1 MLLGSAFCQ
10 NSAYYFNEFIHSI
23 GLLEIKMGGRRF
35 TYMNSTGDKHSK
47 LDRFLVSLNAIEAWP
62 NLNVTAMPRV
72 HSNHCAILLSASQ
85 LDFGP
90 TPFKL
95 YNSWLKDPDFE
106 GILRRGWGISSN
118 PRHQLLLSPL
128 SLVAGKL
135 RKLKEHIKAWRKEVT
150 EKARKEMEE
159 LTNRINDIDHLVEQ
173 GLINKELLISR
184 QTAYQKI
191 MEIES
196 RRIEDLK
203 QKSRTTW
210 ALEGDENSAFFHG
223 MINKHQRSQRIN
235 GTKENG
241 FWINDPVAIKELA
254 FKHFAGR
261 FTEPINRALN
271 SSALNL
277 RNYPPPHA
285 MKHFEASGYIDKG
298 CNSSFIILVPKVQD
312 PITINDFRPIS
323 LIGCLYK
330 IISKVLAER
339 LKKVVHLVVSSA
351 QTTFI
356 KNRNILDGPLILNEF
371 ISWVKRNKKK
381 AFTFKVDFEKAFDS
395 LSWEFL
401 DSVMLQM
408 EFGVKWRS
416 WIRGCLSSTR
426 VSVIIN
432 GSATKEFDMER
443 GLRQGDPLSPFL
455 FIIAA
460 EGLHAAMESAK
471 EKGIFK
477 GIQLPGHDPVISHLQ
492 YADDVIFM
500 GTWLLE
506 NTKNLIRILR
516 CFELS
521 SGLKINMEK
530 CKLYGL
536 GVQNCELELVARTF
550 NCTIDS
556 FPFTYLGL
564 PVGASMARVTHW
576 KPIIERFQ
584 AKLSRW
590 KASTLS
596 FGGRLTLCKAVLSSL
611 GTFYF
616 SIYKAPVKDSEE
628 VFLGWLH
635 GIKKN
640 GLDCLGKNIAAKERG
655 GMGVGSLKVQN
666 LALLGKWWCRFRN
679 QPDSTW
685 ALELKAIHGPDGG
698 ISHPLATKRRSGCW
712 GSIACLPLSLEK
724 DHVPFLNYLQQ
735 VVNADGSSKWT
746 WSLESS
752 GVYTVS
758 SMRSHIDNLVL
769 PIVVIYGCGTHWSQV
784 SSTNVCKLCHEA
796 PESEE
801 HIFVGCPISNPSPS
815 SCRELLDCK
824 NRLYGHHR
832 PKELHEAIMLVFM
845 WVIWRFRNSK
855 AHALNSNSNSISKA
869 VLAYEVQ
876 AYSHLWINAW
886 NYGRGEGTS

>member
-1 MLLGSAFCQ
+1 
-10 NSAYYFNEFIHSI
+10 
-23 GLLEIKMGGRRF
+23 MGGRRF

-47 LDRFLVSLNAIEAWP
+47 LDRFLVSLNAIDAWP

-72 HSNHCAILLSASQ
+72 HSDHCAILLSASQ

-106 GILRRGWGISSN
+106 GKQRN
-118 PRHQLLLSPL
+118 
-128 SLVAGKL
+128 
-135 RKLKEHIKAWRKEVT
+135 LKEHTKAWRKEIT
-150 EKARKEMEE
+150 GKARKEMEE
-159 LTNRINDIDHLVEQ
+159 LTNRINDIDHLAEQ
-173 GLINKELLISR
+173 GQINKELLISR
-184 QTAYQKI
+184 QTAHQKI
-191 MEIES
+191 MGIES

-210 ALEGDENSAFFHG
+210 ALEGDENSSFFH
-223 MINKHQRSQRIN
+223 
-235 GTKENG
+235 
-241 FWINDPVAIKELA
+241 
-254 FKHFAGR
+254 
-261 FTEPINRALN
+261 
-271 SSALNL
+271 
-277 RNYPPPHA
+277 
-285 MKHFEASGYIDKG
+285 DKAPG
-298 CNSSFIILVPKVQD
+298 P
-312 PITINDFRPIS
+312 
-323 LIGCLYK
+323 
-330 IISKVLAER
+330 
-339 LKKVVHLVVSSA
+339 
-351 QTTFI
+351 
-356 KNRNILDGPLILNEF
+356 DG
-371 ISWVKRNKKK
+371 
-381 AFTFKVDFEKAFDS
+381 FTFSFLKQHWEVIRVDFEKAFDS

-408 EFGVKWRS
+408 EFRVKWRS
-416 WIRGCLSSTR
+416 WIRGCLSSAR

-432 GSATKEFDMER
+432 ELATKEFDMER

-460 EGLHAAMESAK
+460 EGLHAAMETTK

-477 GIQLPGHDPVISHLQ
+477 GIQLRHHDPVISHLQ

-500 GTWLLE
+500 GTWSLE

-516 CFELS
+516 YFELS
-521 SGLKINMEK
+521 LGLKINMSK

-536 GVQNCELELVARTF
+536 GVQNCKLELVAHTF

-556 FPFTYLGL
+556 LPFTYLGL

-616 SIYKAPVKDSEE
+616 SIYKAP
-628 VFLGWLH
+628 
-635 GIKKN
+635 IKVIES
-640 GLDCLGKNIAAKERG
+640 LERIQ
-655 GMGVGSLKVQN
+655 M
-666 LALLGKWWCRFRN
+666 RN

-685 ALELKAIHGPDGG
+685 ALVIKAIHGPDGG
-698 ISHPLATKRRSGCW
+698 ISRPLATKRRSGCW
-712 GSIACLPLSLEK
+712 GSIACLPLSLGK
-724 DHVPFLNYLQQ
+724 DHVPFLNYFQQ
-735 VVNADGSSKWT
+735 VVNVDGSRKWT

-752 GVYTVS
+752 RVYTVS
-758 SMRSHIDNLVL
+758 SLRSHIDNLVL
-769 PIVVIYGCGTHWSQV
+769 PHSDGIWVWNPLVPDKVNILAWRVCHGKFPCMVNLFNLGI

-796 PESEE
+796 PESED
-801 HIFVGCPISNPSPS
+801 HIFMGCLISSEVWSHVCRWWRALDLSPS

-824 NRLYGHHR
+824 NRLNGHQR
-832 PKELHEAIMLVFM
+832 LKELYEAIMLVFM

-855 AHALNSNSNSISKA
+855 AHALNSNSISISKA

-876 AYSHLWINAW
+876 AYLHLWINARKR
-886 NYGRGEGTS
+886 RGHNLRWLDWYCDPILECYCRL